1 LVKLFKVPIRE
12 KRGLAAIRS
21 FFYRRFRTVRAV
33 DEVSFSLEPG
43 ELVGY
48 LGPNGAGKSTTI
60 KMLTGLLVPTSG
72 ELSVAG
78 FTPWKQ
84 RAAYVANLGAVFGQ
98 RVTLWWDLPVLDS
111 YDLIRAMYRIPADRY
126 QQNLKAF
133 RELLE
138 LDEFIQS
145 PVRALSLGQ
154 RMRAELCGALLHDP
168 RLVFLDEP
176 TIGLDV
182 VAKERIRQFIQHI
195 HRERGTTIIL
205 TTHDLAD
212 VERLCHR
219 VIILDVGRILYD
231 GDLGRL
237 AQRFE
242 GPHELRIAIAEDG
255 PAVLLPGLPP
265 PRRDGRFLVY
275 AFDPRQTPVAGLL
288 QQLNGQAAFT
298 DLEVHRP
305 PLEDTIRRIYEQR
318 LLLPDGPAD

>member
-1 LVKLFKVPIRE
+1 
-12 KRGLAAIRS
+12 
-21 FFYRRFRTVRAV
+21 
-33 DEVSFSLEPG
+33 
-43 ELVGY
+43 
-48 LGPNGAGKSTTI
+48 
-60 KMLTGLLVPTSG
+60 
-72 ELSVAG
+72 
-78 FTPWKQ
+78 
-84 RAAYVANLGAVFGQ
+84 
-98 RVTLWWDLPVLDS
+98 VTLWWDLPVLDS